1 MFDSKKILKKA
12 NDIDCTFQTFDVI
25 KMVIFFY
32 YLIFLYLNLNKTLF
46 NSKYNLIVLSI
57 MLFIFYYVIFIKDSV
72 LISPELCWDYILIV
86 SKSYF

>member
-12 NDIDCTFQTFDVI
+12 NDIDRTFQTFDVI

-86 SKSYF
+86 SKS

>member
-12 NDIDCTFQTFDVI
+12 NDIDRTFQTFDVI

-46 NSKYNLIVLSI
+46 NSKYNLIVLNI
-57 MLFIFYYVIFIKDSV
+57 MLFIFYYVIFIRYSV
-72 LISPELCWDYILIV
+72 LISPELCLDYILIV
-86 SKSYF
+86 SKS

>member
-12 NDIDCTFQTFDVI
+12 NDIDRTFQTFDVI

-72 LISPELCWDYILIV
+72 LISP
-86 SKSYF
+86 

>member
-12 NDIDCTFQTFDVI
+12 NDIDRTFQTFDVI

-46 NSKYNLIVLSI
+46 NSKYNLIVLNI
-57 MLFIFYYVIFIKDSV
+57 MLFIFYYVIFIRYSV
-72 LISPELCWDYILIV
+72 LISPELC
-86 SKSYF
+86 